1 MFSETVIQNI
11 INTAIFVLAGR
22 MDSYLKALNLGIK
35 NPNDKSDCGCLC
47 GIKSLYLYIW
57 MAQYRQS
64 EMTNVPA
71 YQQIIYNLFNCISM
85 LPDYYTY
92 MGGGN
97 VINAIPTGGGTTSGG
112 YVTNDMY
119 ITPASGSTVIPT
131 SASLQ
136 ALLAGST
143 FVSVDREGIDM
154 QSENNTR
161 PDYFSFNST
170 LGQITIISAASG
182 TEIFHIVYQKPV
194 S

>member
-1 MFSETVIQNI
+1 MFSATVIQNI
-11 INTAIFVLAGR
+11 INTAIFVLANR
-22 MDSYLKALNLGIK
+22 MSSYLQALNLGIK
-35 NPNDKSDCGCLC
+35 NPNDKSNCGCLC

-71 YQQIIYNLFNCISM
+71 YQQLIYNLFNCISM

-97 VINAIPTGGGTTSGG
+97 VINAIPTGGGTSAGG
-112 YVTNDMY
+112 NVTNDMY
-119 ITPASGSTVIPT
+119 ITPASGSTIIPT
-131 SASLQ
+131 NSSLQ

-143 FVSVDREGIDM
+143 FVSVEREGIAM

-161 PDYFSFNST
+161 PDYFSFNPT